1 MPSLSVTDLLL
12 LWKVFEVNSYSSE
25 PSEEVDNGPALLKML
40 FARGLSISIEK
51 AERMFHPLSLEN
63 LVISGLL
70 SQEKGQVKS
79 LFQAQPYQGLIFFS
93 DFFQWEESNDY
104 VLPIGPAGHY
114 LANLTIRRK
123 VRSTLDLGCGCGI
136 QSILAARHSEIVIAT
151 DINPRAVAL
160 TRFNTNLNGFNNIE
174 TLEGSYFEPIEGQ
187 NFDLI
192 VANLP
197 YVISPENRHVYSD
210 VDQPGDLSLRKWLKE
225 IPSHLNEG
233 GYAQLLVNWVYHKKE
248 AWWQPLQQTL
258 ADSHSDTWLIYTSTK
273 QPSEYADIWIDR
285 QTRSD
290 PRKFKKAKQSWV
302 KWYKK
307 NNIHQIALGAIV
319 LRRRTSTD
327 NWFQA
332 VQAKKS
338 LEGSA
343 GDQFLRQFAMQDLLN
358 SLENFD
364 KLLDKTLV
372 PLDLELSAFRQEEIP
387 LVSQLKGL
395 RLETY
400 VQPATL
406 AVLHQ
411 LDGQTTFRTA
421 INAVSSMPE
430 FAAGDIQK
438 LVLPDIKMLL
448 QYGMLVIQSSD

>member
-1 MPSLSVTDLLL
+1 
-12 LWKVFEVNSYSSE
+12 
-25 PSEEVDNGPALLKML
+25 ML
-40 FARGLSISIEK
+40 FAQGLSISTEK
-51 AERMFHPLSLEN
+51 AERMFHPLSLKN
-63 LVISGLL
+63 LVNSGLL
-70 SQEKGQVKS
+70 IQEKSQVKS
-79 LFQAQPYQGLIFFS
+79 LFQAQPYQGLILFS
-93 DFFQWEESNDY
+93 DFFLWEELNDY

-136 QSILAARHSEIVIAT
+136 QSILAARHSEKVIAT

-160 TRFNTNLNGFNNIE
+160 TRFNSGLNGFNNIE
-174 TLEGSYFEPIEGQ
+174 TYEGSYFEPIEGH

-210 VDQPGDLSLRKWLKE
+210 VDRPGDLSLRKWLKE

-233 GYAQLLVNWVYHKKE
+233 GFAQLLINWVYYKNE

-273 QPSEYADIWIDR
+273 QPGEYADIWIDR

-290 PRKFKKAKQSWV
+290 PLKFKKAKQSWL

-332 VQAKKS
+332 VQAKQN

-343 GDQFLRQFAMQDLLN
+343 GEQVFRMFAMQDLLN
-358 SLENFD
+358 SMENSETLMD
-364 KLLDKTLV
+364 KILV
-372 PLDLELSAFRQEEIP
+372 PLDLEISPVRPDQKP
-387 LVSQLKGL
+387 LVSQSKVL
-395 RLETY
+395 RLEAE
-400 VQPATL
+400 VHPATL
-406 AVLHQ
+406 DILHH
-411 LDGQTTFRTA
+411 LDSRTRLKTA
-421 INAVSSMPE
+421 IQAISSQPE
-430 FAAGDIQK
+430 FSTIDIQS
-438 LVLPDIKMLL
+438 LVLSDMKILI
-448 QYGMLVIQSSD
+448 QYGMVVIQTSD